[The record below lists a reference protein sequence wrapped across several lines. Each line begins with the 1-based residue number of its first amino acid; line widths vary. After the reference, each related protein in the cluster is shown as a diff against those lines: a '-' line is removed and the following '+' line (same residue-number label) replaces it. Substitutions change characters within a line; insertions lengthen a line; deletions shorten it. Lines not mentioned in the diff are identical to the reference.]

1 MRQQNSFYLLNRPCC
16 FSFHYCPLLLILS
29 LRQLILQG
37 HFPHLLDAHI
47 HNKPI
52 HFRILTPDIPVIAA
66 YTSVRAWALDDRHN
80 HISELPSCCNAI
92 GGVVLHIEQVF
103 LLLLCQPKNCICFQ
117 VIDIVSLFL
126 LTLVRL
132 LGNFGFVGQ
141 AQ

>member
-1 MRQQNSFYLLNRPCC
+1 
-16 FSFHYCPLLLILS
+16 
-29 LRQLILQG
+29 
-37 HFPHLLDAHI
+37 
-47 HNKPI
+47 
-52 HFRILTPDIPVIAA
+52 
-66 YTSVRAWALDDRHN
+66 
-80 HISELPSCCNAI
+80 
-92 GGVVLHIEQVF
+92 VF